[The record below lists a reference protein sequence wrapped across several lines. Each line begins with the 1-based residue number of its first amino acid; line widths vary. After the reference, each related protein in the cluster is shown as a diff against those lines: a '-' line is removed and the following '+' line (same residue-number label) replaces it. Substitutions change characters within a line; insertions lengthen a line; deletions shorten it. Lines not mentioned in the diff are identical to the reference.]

1 MTIFQNISRGL
12 LNGFKYRRLASYIF
26 FLQLFLSLL
35 IGVLSYNYIQGPV
48 GHSVNLFNVMD
59 GYDHDLFQDL
69 LRFEGTGWRM
79 IKSFLVA
86 ACFIYLFLGPFIIG
100 GMLRVWNKRNDQWII
115 FWDGGTEYFSQ
126 LLKINVVTLLLLSIL
141 GGLLAFFGGLW
152 VNWGLESL
160 LSEVPVLIGI
170 ATIVLFLIVILIFL
184 IAVSLRAKDQVVNYH
199 STMGVFKEMYVSFKA
214 IRPKFFKLISIGFI
228 WILLSLSLL
237 YVLNVLINCI
247 PEPSLI
253 LVFLA
258 FLLQLLVLYL
268 RVCLRNGFYWS
279 ILDKA

>member
-1 MTIFQNISRGL
+1 MNILQNISRGFFH
-12 LNGFKYRRLASYIF
+12 GFKYRRLASYIF
-26 FLQLFLSLL
+26 LLQLFLALL

-48 GHSVNLFNVMD
+48 GHSTNLFNVMD

-86 ACFIYLFLGPFIIG
+86 ACLIYLFLGPFIIG

-115 FWDGGTEYFSQ
+115 FWDGGTEYFAQ
-126 LLKINVVTLLLLSIL
+126 LLKINLITLVLLTIL
-141 GGLLAFFGGLW
+141 AGLLTFIGGFW
-152 VNWGLESL
+152 VNWGLENL

-170 ATIVLFLIVILIFL
+170 AILVLDLMVVLIFL
-184 IAVSLRAKDQVVNYH
+184 IAISLHAKNQVVNHH
-199 STMGVFKEMYVSFKA
+199 SKLGVFKLYYTSFKTV
-214 IRPKFFKLISIGFI
+214 RSKFLKLIGIGFA
-228 WILLSLSLL
+228 WILLSLALL
-237 YVLNVLINCI
+237 YFLNFLINCI
-247 PEPSLI
+247 PEQSLM
-253 LVFLA
+253 LVLLA

-279 ILDKA
+279 ILDEA